1 MQQDLLDTL
10 PPSSPGP
17 LASRITHE
25 FDAVL
30 DFNESGRLGVT
41 EFLRLVWI
49 YSAAQFDGTITEEEI
64 EAILTRI
71 QLILR
76 ENTRVRHL

>member
-1 MQQDLLDTL
+1 M
-10 PPSSPGP
+10 SPDSCAP
-17 LASRITHE
+17 RS
-25 FDAVL
+25 
-30 DFNESGRLGVT
+30 
-41 EFLRLVWI
+41 FLRLVWI
-49 YSAAQFDGTITEEEI
+49 NSAARVDGTISEEEI